1 MSKMKIEEMLEN
13 SQQKYDEAKKP
24 IIIDKIRNKFR
35 VAKTNEEEI
44 ILELK
49 QLNLKNEYQFEK
61 FDVNL
66 LVEAEMAIEDQQRKL
81 DKIKAKYKDWFNGEE
96 L

>member
-13 SQQKYDEAKKP
+13 SQQKYDDAKKP

-35 VAKTNEEEI
+35 VAKTNEEEV

-61 FDVNL
+61 FDVDL
-66 LVEAEMAIEDQQRKL
+66 LIEAELAIEDQQRKL
-81 DKIKAKYKDWFNGEE
+81 EKIKTKYKDWYGEE

>member
-35 VAKTNEEEI
+35 VAKTNEEEV

-61 FDVNL
+61 FDVDL
-66 LVEAEMAIEDQQRKL
+66 LIEAELAIEDQQRKL
-81 DKIKAKYKDWFNGEE
+81 EKIKAKYKDWYGEE